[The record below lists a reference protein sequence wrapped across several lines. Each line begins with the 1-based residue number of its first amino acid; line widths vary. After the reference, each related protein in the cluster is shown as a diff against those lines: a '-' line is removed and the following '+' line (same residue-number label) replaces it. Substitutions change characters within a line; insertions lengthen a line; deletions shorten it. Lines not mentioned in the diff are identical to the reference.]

1 MWSILLV
8 DDDQHT
14 LQSIVNGLNTFS
26 PGKYDIHTA
35 GNANDAIKQLKKIK
49 FDVVVTDL
57 KMPSDKYEGFEVI
70 RAVKE
75 IDPNFNRTK
84 VIVMTI
90 VGDRDPKKALP
101 AMRKALQMGVADYIL
116 KDWKNDLE
124 LLDKTMQKILLQKD
138 QGIERSVINIG
149 QVFVACPFDDHHDS
163 LYKLLK
169 EQNREKSF
177 KFIRADDTFH
187 GGYLKE
193 TIYKQIAQSEFVVAI
208 VSGQNGNIMYELGL
222 AHGMGKR
229 VIMVKD
235 QETEVITNLKSIGY
249 LSYDRNTSFDLP
261 NKIMEALRDLQE
273 KDA

>member
-14 LQSIVNGLNTFS
+14 LQSMVNGLNIFS
-26 PGKYDIHTA
+26 PGEYDIHTA
-35 GNANDAIKQLKKIK
+35 GNANDAIKQLKIIK

-75 IDPNFNRTK
+75 MDPNFNRTK

-138 QGIERSVINIG
+138 QGIERSVINFG
-149 QVFVACPFDDHHDS
+149 QIFVACPFDDYHDS
-163 LYKLLK
+163 LYKRLK
-169 EQNREKSF
+169 NQNKKNSF

-187 GGYLKE
+187 GNYLKE

-208 VSGQNGNIMYELGL
+208 VSGQNGNVMYELGL

-249 LSYDRNTSFDLP
+249 LSYDRNTPFDLP